1 MKKVDIIKTAK
12 EVIELQSNSI
22 ANLEKFID
30 KNFQDVV
37 NLLKNINGR
46 LIVIGIGKS
55 AIIGKKIVA
64 TLNSTGTSSI
74 FIHGVEAI
82 HGDLGSIKMDD
93 VILFISK
100 SGNTNEL
107 KKIFSVIKVQEN
119 KTIAMT
125 ANKDSYLAKNSDFFL
140 NTFVQKEACPN
151 NLAPTTSSTAQLV
164 MGDALAICLL
174 KLKGF
179 SKNDFARYH
188 PGGILGKKITLK
200 VSDIYNDKLIP
211 KVNKLD
217 TFQNVIIEI
226 SSKRMGA
233 VCVVE
238 NNKILGVITDGDLR
252 RYLQK
257 NHDISNTV
265 AEKLMTRNPKTIDKN
280 ELAFSAFNEMK
291 KYNITQL
298 LVLSNNEYSGII
310 HIHDILKEEII

>member
-12 EVIELQSNSI
+12 EVIELQSNTI

-37 NLLKNINGR
+37 DLLKNINGR

-82 HGDLGSIKMDD
+82 HGDLGSIKKDD

-107 KKIFSVIKVQEN
+107 KKIFSVIKVQKN

-200 VSDIYNDKLIP
+200 VSDIYNEKLIP

-238 NNKILGVITDGDLR
+238 NNKILGIITDGDLR

-257 NHDISNTV
+257 NNDISNTV
-265 AEKLMTRNPKTIDKN
+265 AEKLMTRSPKTIDKN

-298 LVLSNNEYSGII
+298 LVLSNNKYSGII
-310 HIHDILKEEII
+310 HLHDILKEEII

>member
-37 NLLKNINGR
+37 NLLKNISGR

-82 HGDLGSIKMDD
+82 HGDLGSIKKDD

-179 SKNDFARYH
+179 SKNDFARFH

-238 NNKILGVITDGDLR
+238 NNKILGIITDGDLR

-280 ELAFSAFNEMK
+280 ELAFSAFNKMK
-291 KYNITQL
+291 KFNITQL

-310 HIHDILKEEII
+310 HLHDILKEEII

>member
-1 MKKVDIIKTAK
+1 MKKNYLKLASKSAQLQINELKKIKKVFNESFIKAVDLILNCKGK
-12 EVIELQSNSI
+12 VIL
-22 ANLEKFID
+22 A
-30 KNFQDVV
+30 
-37 NLLKNINGR
+37 
-46 LIVIGIGKS
+46 GIGKS
-55 AIIGKKIVA
+55 GIIARKISA

-82 HGDLGSIKMDD
+82 HGDLGSIKKDD

-107 KKIFSVIKVQEN
+107 KKIFSVIKVQKN

-200 VSDIYNDKLIP
+200 VSDIYNEKLIP

-310 HIHDILKEEII
+310 HLHDILKEEII

>member
-12 EVIELQSNSI
+12 EVIELQSKSI

-37 NLLKNINGR
+37 NLLKNISGR

-82 HGDLGSIKMDD
+82 HGDLGSIKKDD

-107 KKIFSVIKVQEN
+107 KKIFSVIKVQKN

-125 ANKDSYLAKNSDFFL
+125 SNKDSYLAKNSDFFL

-238 NNKILGVITDGDLR
+238 NNKILGIITDGDLR

-310 HIHDILKEEII
+310 HLHDILKEEII

>member
-82 HGDLGSIKMDD
+82 HGDLGSIKKDD

-164 MGDALAICLL
+164 IGDALAICLL

-238 NNKILGVITDGDLR
+238 NNKILGIITDGDLR

-298 LVLSNNEYSGII
+298 IVLSNNEFSGII
-310 HIHDILKEEII
+310 HLHDILKEEII

>member
-1 MKKVDIIKTAK
+1 MKKIDIIKTAK
-12 EVIELQSNSI
+12 EVIELQSNTI
-22 ANLEKFID
+22 ANLEKYID

-37 NLLKNINGR
+37 DLLKNINGR

-74 FIHGVEAI
+74 FIHAVEAI
-82 HGDLGSIKMDD
+82 HGDLGSIKKDD

-107 KKIFSVIKVQEN
+107 KKIFSIIKVQEN

-238 NNKILGVITDGDLR
+238 NNKILGIITDGDLR

-298 LVLSNNEYSGII
+298 LVLCNNEYSGII
-310 HIHDILKEEII
+310 HLHDILKEEII

>member
-12 EVIELQSNSI
+12 EVIELQSNTI

-37 NLLKNINGR
+37 NLLKNINGH

-82 HGDLGSIKMDD
+82 HGDLGSIKKDD

-107 KKIFSVIKVQEN
+107 KKIFSVIKDQKN

-217 TFQNVIIEI
+217 SFQNVIIEI

-238 NNKILGVITDGDLR
+238 NNKILGIITDGDLR
-252 RYLQK
+252 RYIQK

-265 AEKLMTRNPKTIDKN
+265 AEKLMTRNPKKIDKN
-280 ELAFSAFNEMK
+280 ELAFRAFNEMK

-310 HIHDILKEEII
+310 HLHDILKEEII

>member
-12 EVIELQSNSI
+12 EVIELQSKSI

-37 NLLKNINGR
+37 NLLKNINGH

-82 HGDLGSIKMDD
+82 HGDLGSIKKDD

-107 KKIFSVIKVQEN
+107 KKIFSVIKVQKN
-119 KTIAMT
+119 KTITMT

-200 VSDIYNDKLIP
+200 VSDIYNEKLIP

-217 TFQNVIIEI
+217 SFQNVIIEI

-238 NNKILGVITDGDLR
+238 NNKILGIITDGDLR

-310 HIHDILKEEII
+310 HLHDILKEEII

>member
-82 HGDLGSIKMDD
+82 HGDLGSIKKDD

-238 NNKILGVITDGDLR
+238 NNKILGIITDGDLR

-265 AEKLMTRNPKTIDKN
+265 AEKLMTRNPKTIDKK

-310 HIHDILKEEII
+310 HLHDILKEEII

>member
-82 HGDLGSIKMDD
+82 HGDLGSIKKDD

-107 KKIFSVIKVQEN
+107 KKIFSVIKVQKN

-125 ANKDSYLAKNSDFFL
+125 ANKNSYLAKNSDFFL

-200 VSDIYNDKLIP
+200 VSDIYNEKLIP

-217 TFQNVIIEI
+217 NFQNVIIEI

-238 NNKILGVITDGDLR
+238 NNKILGIITDGDLR

-257 NHDISNTV
+257 NNDISNTV
-265 AEKLMTRNPKTIDKN
+265 AEKLMTRSPKTIDKN

-310 HIHDILKEEII
+310 HLHDILKEEII

>member
-82 HGDLGSIKMDD
+82 HGDLGSIKKDD

-107 KKIFSVIKVQEN
+107 KKIFSVIKVQGN

-211 KVNKLD
+211 KVNKID

-238 NNKILGVITDGDLR
+238 NNKILGIITDGDLR

-298 LVLSNNEYSGII
+298 LVLCNNEYSGII
-310 HIHDILKEEII
+310 HLHDILKEEII

>member
-82 HGDLGSIKMDD
+82 HGDLGSIKKDD

-238 NNKILGVITDGDLR
+238 NNKILGIITDGDLR

-280 ELAFSAFNEMK
+280 ELAFSAFNKMK
-291 KYNITQL
+291 KFNITQL

-310 HIHDILKEEII
+310 HLHDILKEEII

>member
-12 EVIELQSNSI
+12 EVIELQSKSI
-22 ANLEKFID
+22 ANLEKFIN

-82 HGDLGSIKMDD
+82 HGDLGSVKKDD

-179 SKNDFARYH
+179 SKNDFAKFH

-238 NNKILGVITDGDLR
+238 NNKILGIITDGDLR

-280 ELAFSAFNEMK
+280 DLAFSAFNEMK

-310 HIHDILKEEII
+310 HLHDILKEEII